1 MRKIIA
7 CLLAFVVCV
16 TMPLSTSATTVSE
29 NEPYA
34 SAELLRQQIVEVD
47 NYLKANA
54 EAIELKEQTV
64 EYEIPLSDGS
74 TAVYSLT
81 LMKDP
86 NSART
91 IFDAKLGTWYFKNTI
106 DLPWHGSVTVQTTVN
121 IYHVPTEQ
129 YDFIKFNA
137 YDGTVSAI
145 PLQFTSITGSSAT
158 TSAVYDE
165 LWYETTG
172 YVGFDVAGVAANMY
186 FTQSIAF
193 VDNMDNNTKIECVIN
208 YTI

>member
-7 CLLAFVVCV
+7 CLLALVVC
-16 TMPLSTSATTVSE
+16 TMLPMSASAETVSE
-29 NEPYA
+29 NESCA
-34 SAELLRQQIVEVD
+34 SAELLRQQIAEV
-47 NYLKANA
+47 NSYLKANA

-74 TAVYSLT
+74 TATYSLT

-106 DLPWHGSVTVQTTVN
+106 DLPLHGSVTVQTTVN

-129 YDFIKFNA
+129 YDFVRFNA

-158 TSAVYDE
+158 TSVVYE
-165 LWYETTG
+165 EIWYETTG
-172 YVGFDVAGVAANMY
+172 YVGFEVAGVVANLY
-186 FTQSIAF
+186 FTQSITF
-193 VDNMDNNTKIECVIN
+193 VDNTDNNTKIQCVID